1 MAFDWLEF
9 RRGVVDILPV
19 VTAAL
24 PIGLLFGT
32 LAAAK
37 GISPVEA
44 MVMSA
49 TVYGGAAQFVAVDLW
64 TNPAPVVLLTL
75 TVFLIQIRHI
85 MMGVSFARHMGRFPP
100 WQRPLAM
107 FFLVDEVWA
116 FAERRALGGPV
127 PPAYWWGMSLALWGQ
142 WVVGTTVGSV
152 LGRSLG
158 DPKDFGFDFAFTATF
173 ICILIGFIR
182 SWRTGAVL
190 AASGIAAALAKLA
203 IPGAWYIAVGGLA
216 GVAVAYLLAGEE
228 EGSARKAEAGP

>member
-19 VTAAL
+19 VTAAV

-37 GISPVEA
+37 GIAPVEA
-44 MVMSA
+44 MAMSA

-75 TVFLIQIRHI
+75 TVFLVQIRHI
-85 MMGVSFARHMGRFPP
+85 MMGVSIARHMGQFPP

-158 DPKDFGFDFAFTATF
+158 DPKNFGFDFAFTATF
-173 ICILIGFIR
+173 VFILIGFIR

-190 AASGIAAALAKLA
+190 AASGIAAALSKLA
-203 IPGAWYIAVGGLA
+203 IPGVWYIAIGGLA
-216 GVAVAYLLAGEE
+216 GVAVAYLLATE
-228 EGSARKAEAGP
+228 EGSAREAEAGP

>member
-9 RRGVVDILPV
+9 RRGAVDILPV

-37 GISPVEA
+37 GITPVEA
-44 MVMSA
+44 MLMSA
-49 TVYGGAAQFVAVDLW
+49 TVFGGAAQFVAVDLW

-75 TVFLIQIRHI
+75 TVFLVNIRHI

-107 FFLVDEVWA
+107 FFLVDEMWA
-116 FAERRALGGPV
+116 FAERRALVEPV
-127 PPAYWWGMSLALWGQ
+127 PPAYWWGMGAALWGQ
-142 WVVGTTVGSV
+142 WVLGTTVGSV
-152 LGRSLG
+152 LGRGLG

-173 ICILIGFIR
+173 VCILIGFIR
-182 SWRTGAVL
+182 NWRTGVVL
-190 AASGIAAALAKLA
+190 AASGAVAALAKLA
-203 IPGAWYIAVGGLA
+203 VPGAWYIAIGGLA
-216 GVAVAYLLAGEE
+216 GVAVAYLLAEE
-228 EGSARKAEAGP
+228 EATGERAEAGS